1 MANPKVEVIIEA
13 ITKNFDKI
21 PPQLAQGIE
30 KYADSFSKLG
40 IVVAGAGI
48 AIGAAQKAWS
58 ATVGE
63 LVTYGEEVRKL
74 SLITGQ
80 SAEETSR
87 QIQLTDRLGVS
98 YSALTSALRTATKN
112 DIDVTVDGLVR
123 LGEQYK
129 ALPPGIERATFLT
142 KKFGAE
148 GSEMGKVLEK
158 TSEQIR
164 DIVAN
169 TPDGLILGDEDI
181 KAIEEY
187 NRSADELRDT
197 LADLKMTV
205 GREVLPAFN
214 DMARMATGNIEAITG
229 LGDAWEKAKRGEQSF
244 ADYAADIVNRTLPS
258 FMRDGKETAEAIND
272 IGNAAEDTG
281 ESLED
286 LAKRADATAKRMS
299 GLYKDI
305 SKGAFDIMKSNRDYA
320 DDLDDLAKKEEDLK
334 QERIDIEYDLYKLR
348 EDANKNSLRIDE
360 DYANKRA
367 DILEKIERAQYDR
380 SKAKTDAQI
389 LSKNRQIEDLQE
401 RLAELDKKN
410 KYKEGDALDK
420 FTEKESDLYKKLL
433 ENEDD
438 LKELDEKRLEVDRQ
452 KIEADNQKKYNLLEQ
467 RAMIDGII
475 SSGENEWLL
484 EQAVNLGLIT
494 PAARDAAIAQ
504 SQWADAM
511 YASFA
516 KTQPGMEETLRLMQ
530 EMYAYDGKTVNFGV
544 NFTSNRPT
552 GYAATSQG
560 AGTGQSA
567 SGSTSA
573 QRAAEFMSNLL
584 NNNSGW
590 RDSGGLGFA
599 GQPYMIGTGAQPEM
613 FVPNSNGT
621 FIPNADK
628 FMGTTYNIV
637 INNPKRETAENS
649 IRTSLK
655 KLSYTG
661 VAQ

>member
-197 LADLKMTV
+197 LAGLKMTV
-205 GREVLPAFN
+205 AREVLPAFN

-286 LAKRADATAKRMS
+286 MGKRADATAKRMS

-320 DDLDDLAKKEEDLK
+320 DSLDDLVQSEADTAQKRK
-334 QERIDIEYDLYKLR
+334 DIEYDLYEFRQEMAAKIA
-348 EDANKNSLRIDE
+348 EAESAK
-360 DYANKRA
+360 
-367 DILEKIERAQYDR
+367 EKQ
-380 SKAKTDAQI
+380 
-389 LSKNRQIEDLQE
+389 
-401 RLAELDKKN
+401 
-410 KYKEGDALDK
+410 
-420 FTEKESDLYKKLL
+420 KLL
-433 ENEDD
+433 DEQAKKEQDYYRQLEDNEKDMQA
-438 LKELDEKRLEVDRQ
+438 LGEKRLEVDQ
-452 KIEADNQKKYNLLEQ
+452 KKLEADAQKKYNLLEQ
-467 RAMIDGII
+467 RALIDGII
-475 SSGENEWLL
+475 TSGENEWLM

-544 NFTSNRPT
+544 NFQSNRPSYSG
-552 GYAATSQG
+552 GYSATSTTIG
-560 AGTGQSA
+560 
-567 SGSTSA
+567 SGVSNSQA
-573 QRAAEFMSNLL
+573 AAAEFMSNLL
-584 NNNSGW
+584 NNNPGW